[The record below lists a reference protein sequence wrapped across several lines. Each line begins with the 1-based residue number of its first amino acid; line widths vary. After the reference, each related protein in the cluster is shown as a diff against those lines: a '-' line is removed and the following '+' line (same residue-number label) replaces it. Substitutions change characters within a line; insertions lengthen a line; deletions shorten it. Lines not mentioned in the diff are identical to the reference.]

1 MFKPA
6 FLGRLTVVPF
16 YPLSDEVMRDICE
29 LKLAGIR
36 KRVAASYKAAFHW
49 HADVVKAVVDR
60 CREVGSG
67 ARNIDHV
74 LTGSM
79 LPELSTRLLARMA
92 EGKPVESVHVS
103 LAAKTGEFCYEIA

>member
-1 MFKPA
+1 
-6 FLGRLTVVPF
+6 
-16 YPLSDEVMRDICE
+16 
-29 LKLAGIR
+29 
-36 KRVAASYKAAFHW
+36 VAASSKSAFHW

-103 LAAKTGEFCYEIA
+103 VAADTGVFRYDIA